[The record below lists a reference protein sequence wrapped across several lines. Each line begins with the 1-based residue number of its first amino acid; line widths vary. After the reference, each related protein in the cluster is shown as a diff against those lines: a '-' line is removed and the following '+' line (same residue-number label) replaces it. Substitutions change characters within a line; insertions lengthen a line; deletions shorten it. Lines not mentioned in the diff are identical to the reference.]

1 MGNCL
6 KECFFGV
13 SLIIEVFHKFRY
25 ANDLSILIS
34 IIMPKK
40 DDDNPLEEIQK
51 QLRDLMNNKNVQV
64 AFAPFMQSMKDQQ
77 ADSDDGGKSGG
88 GSGEKKV
95 EEEPTRDEKLESIRA
110 FDRKPKEIRDYL
122 DRFVIKQEQAK
133 RVLSVAVCDHYN
145 YVRRCIDDP
154 KLDEAEYVKPNVLL
168 LGPTGVGKTFL
179 MRNVAKLIGVPFV
192 KADATKFSETGYV
205 GYDVDDLVRDLV
217 KAAEGDVEL
226 AQYGIVYIDEID
238 KIASE
243 ASRSGRDVSGRGV
256 QINLLK
262 LMEETDVNL
271 HSPQDMMGQMKA
283 FMEMQKG
290 GKAKKG
296 SISTKN
302 ILFIVS
308 GAFDQLE
315 EDVRKRLDMNRIG
328 FGSAEE
334 DEGSNSK
341 EVNFLS
347 KAETRDFIKYGF
359 EPEFIGRLPVRV
371 ACDEL
376 KKEDLAEILLSSE
389 GNVLEQYRNDFQGY
403 SIKFSISKDAIEKVA
418 EQAAEEKTGA
428 RGLVTVLE
436 RTFRDFKFEL
446 PSTPIRSF
454 VVDSKTIED
463 PATSL
468 SHLLDENRDQLDD
481 SMLLDVDRYVDY
493 FKREFGYH
501 LRFRKAAKV
510 AIVKEAIQASR
521 SVRAICERKF
531 SDFEHGL
538 SIISQRTGN
547 KEFSID
553 KKVIDNP
560 DKELSRWVV
569 ESFEKPTESTSE

>member
-1 MGNCL
+1 MKALGD
-6 KECFFGV
+6 GV
-13 SLIIEVFHKFRY
+13 MMLFELFHKFPT
-25 ANDLSILIS
+25 NKNLSNSIS
-34 IIMPKK
+34 LFMTKK
-40 DDDNPLEEIQK
+40 EDHNPLEEIQK
-51 QLRDLMNNKNVQV
+51 QLRDLLSNKNVQV
-64 AFAPFMQSMKDQQ
+64 AFAPFMQGMKNEAEGDKESPKDPSPE
-77 ADSDDGGKSGG
+77 APP
-88 GSGEKKV
+88 
-95 EEEPTRDEKLESIRA
+95 PTRDEQLEGIQA

-145 YVRRCIDDP
+145 HVRRCLEDA
-154 KLDEAEYVKPNVLL
+154 KRAHSEYVKPNVLL

-226 AQYGIVYIDEID
+226 AQYGIIYVDEID

-262 LMEETDVNL
+262 LMEETEVNL

-290 GKAKKG
+290 GQPSKT

-308 GAFDQLE
+308 GAFDQLAE
-315 EDVRKRLDMNRIG
+315 NVRKRLDLNRIG

-334 DEGSNSK
+334 EASTQVPVS
-341 EVNFLS
+341 NFLS
-347 KAETRDFIKYGF
+347 KAETRDFIDYGF
-359 EPEFIGRLPVRV
+359 EPEFVGRLPVRV

-376 KKEDLAEILLSSE
+376 TKEDLAEILRSSE
-389 GNVLEQYRNDFQGY
+389 GNVLEQYRNDFDGY
-403 SIKFSISKDAIEKVA
+403 GIKFKLSDSAIKKIA
-418 EQAAEEKTGA
+418 EQAAGEKTGA

-436 RTFRDFKFEL
+436 KTFRDFKFEL
-446 PSTPIRSF
+446 PSTSVRTFS
-454 VVDSKTIED
+454 VDEDTIEN
-463 PATSL
+463 PSSSL
-468 SHLLDENRDQLDD
+468 SDLLEENRDQLDD
-481 SMLLDVDRYVDY
+481 SLMEDIDRYTEY
-493 FKREFGYH
+493 FKKEYGFT
-501 LRFRKAAKV
+501 LKFRKPAKV
-510 AIVKEAIQASR
+510 ALVKEAISESR
-521 SVRAICERKF
+521 SVRAICEKKF

-538 SIISQRTGN
+538 SIISQRTGK

-553 KKVIDNP
+553 KKTVEDP

-569 ESFEKPTESTSE
+569 ESFGKSDSSSEQP